1 MRIATPCCFL
11 YTYELFTN
19 TLGIAAQVYDN
30 NISICYS
37 ALGWTKMN
45 KCKIKCIKL
54 QHKKTSKRLVSSFKT
69 PPSIKSQSLHLQAS
83 EFAAKLSSKRLQR
96 RNFPSTAFLLNS
108 VGSHWSDIP
117 DSLDRA
123 MTPNAKQ
130 ITGVCS
136 CATGWQ
142 IKTEMDP
149 CVNLLAACCDD
160 IIHHPP
166 SILWG
171 CYPFLSDIIH
181 THKLW

>member
-37 ALGWTKMN
+37 ALAKLN
-45 KCKIKCIKL
+45 KCEIKCIKL

-96 RNFPSTAFLLNS
+96 SNFPSTAFLLNS

-123 MTPNAKQ
+123 MAPNAKR

-136 CATGWQ
+136 CATG
-142 IKTEMDP
+142 
-149 CVNLLAACCDD
+149 
-160 IIHHPP
+160 
-166 SILWG
+166 
-171 CYPFLSDIIH
+171 
-181 THKLW
+181 